1 MRFIVNAFPDGTGR
15 LIFASN
21 LGSTG
26 TMVMPHT
33 FRPGGRAG
41 NSGLLSTF
49 PKDGAVGR
57 AGVRSG
63 VEGGANNLE
72 NSGDE

>member
-26 TMVMPHT
+26 TRVMPHT
-33 FRPGGRAG
+33 IRPGGRAG
-41 NSGLLSTF
+41 NSGLLPTF
-49 PKDGAVGR
+49 PSGGAVGT
-57 AGVRSG
+57 AGLRSG